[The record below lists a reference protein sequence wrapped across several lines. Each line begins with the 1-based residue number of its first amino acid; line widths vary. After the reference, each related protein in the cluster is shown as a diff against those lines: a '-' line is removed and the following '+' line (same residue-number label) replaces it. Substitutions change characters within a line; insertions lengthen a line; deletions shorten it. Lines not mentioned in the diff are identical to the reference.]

1 MATREELQNLAR
13 IVEVTKASFDE
24 VEKQIIKVEEVIN
37 EHDITLGTLN
47 ELVKVAAKGSAS
59 AHLSI
64 GSGVT
69 LPYKHEGSQEGLAMI
84 DLGSGIFGEK
94 PWSQAIEI
102 TQHRKDDITQL
113 RDELQTQAQA
123 LEVKIGEAAEQFNQ
137 MAMVMKP
144 ELAQNKLSIKPS
156 DVQDEA
162 PVQAEEEQPTQQT
175 SRRSGK
181 RRSGM
186 FGNELT
192 LDD

>member
-24 VEKQIIKVEEVIN
+24 VENQLAKVEEVLI
-37 EHDITLGTLN
+37 EHDITLATLN
-47 ELVKVAAKGSAS
+47 ELITVGAKGSAS
-59 AHLSI
+59 AFLSI

-69 LPYKHEGSQEGLAMI
+69 IPYKHQGTQEGLVMI

-94 PWSQAIEI
+94 PWSEAMKI
-102 TQHRKDDITQL
+102 TQKRKEDISVL
-113 RDELQTQAQA
+113 RDQLQTQAQA
-123 LEVKIGEAAEQFNQ
+123 LEVKIGESAEQFNQ
-137 MAMVMKP
+137 MAMAMKP
-144 ELAQNKLSIKPS
+144 ESKQNKLSLSPS
-156 DVQDEA
+156 LDPEEA
-162 PVQAEEEQPTQQT
+162 AIESEQPTQPT
-175 SRRSGK
+175 KARRPGK

>member
-24 VEKQIIKVEEVIN
+24 VEKQLAKVEEVLV
-37 EHDITLGTLN
+37 EHDITLATLN
-47 ELVKVAAKGSAS
+47 ELITVAAKGSAS
-59 AHLSI
+59 AFLSI

-69 LPYKHEGSQEGLAMI
+69 IPYKHQGTQEGLVMI

-94 PWSQAIEI
+94 PWSEAVNI
-102 TQHRKDDITQL
+102 TQKRKKDISVL
-113 RDELQTQAQA
+113 RDQLQTQAQA
-123 LEVKIGEAAEQFNQ
+123 LETKIGESAEQFNQ
-137 MAMVMKP
+137 MAMAIKS
-144 ELAQNKLSIKPS
+144 ESNQNKLSLSPS
-156 DVQDEA
+156 LAQ
-162 PVQAEEEQPTQQT
+162 EEVAIESEQQNQPAKA
-175 SRRSGK
+175 RRPGK

>member
-24 VEKQIIKVEEVIN
+24 VEKQIGKVEEVIK
-37 EHDITLGTLN
+37 EHTITLATLN
-47 ELVKVAAKGSAS
+47 ELVQVGTKGSAS

-69 LPYKHEGSQEGLAMI
+69 LPYKHEGQQEGLAMI

-94 PWSQAIEI
+94 PWSQAILI
-102 TQHRKDDITQL
+102 TQQRKDDIIQL
-113 RDELQTQAQA
+113 RNDLQVQAQA

-137 MAMVMKP
+137 VAMAIKSQP
-144 ELAQNKLSIKPS
+144 SENKLPVKAPKAL
-156 DVQDEA
+156 VPTTEQD
-162 PVQAEEEQPTQQT
+162 EEEQQSEQAT
-175 SRRSGK
+175 RRSGK

>member
-24 VEKQIIKVEEVIN
+24 VEKQTAKVVEVIN

-47 ELVKVAAKGSAS
+47 ELVKSAAKGSAS
-59 AHLSI
+59 AHFSI

-69 LPYKHEGSQEGLAMI
+69 LPYKHDDPQEGLAMV

-102 TQHRKDDITQL
+102 TQQRKDDIVLL

-137 MAMVMKP
+137 LAMAMKSEP
-144 ELAQNKLSIKPS
+144 QQNKLSLNPS
-156 DVQDEA
+156 NDQEKMPAQD
-162 PVQAEEEQPTQQT
+162 EEEQPTQEKT
-175 SRRSGK
+175 RRGGK
-181 RRSGM
+181 RRGGM

>member
-24 VEKQIIKVEEVIN
+24 VEKQLAKVEEVLV
-37 EHDITLGTLN
+37 EHDITLATLN
-47 ELVKVAAKGSAS
+47 ELITVAAKGSAS
-59 AHLSI
+59 AFLSI

-69 LPYKHEGSQEGLAMI
+69 IPYKHQGTQEGLVMI

-94 PWSQAIEI
+94 PWSEAVKI
-102 TQHRKDDITQL
+102 TQKRKEDISVL
-113 RDELQTQAQA
+113 RDQLQTQAQA
-123 LEVKIGEAAEQFNQ
+123 LETKIGESAEQYNQ
-137 MAMVMKP
+137 MAMAIKS
-144 ELAQNKLSIKPS
+144 ESNQNKLSLSPS
-156 DVQDEA
+156 
-162 PVQAEEEQPTQQT
+162 QAQEEVAIESEQQT
-175 SRRSGK
+175 QPAKARRPGK

>member
-24 VEKQIIKVEEVIN
+24 VEKQIGKVEEVIK
-37 EHDITLGTLN
+37 EHTITLATLN
-47 ELVKVAAKGSAS
+47 ELVQVGTKGSAS

-69 LPYKHEGSQEGLAMI
+69 LPYKHEGQQEGLAMI

-94 PWSQAIEI
+94 PWSQAILI
-102 TQHRKDDITQL
+102 TQQRKDDIIQL
-113 RDELQTQAQA
+113 RNDLQIQAQA

-137 MAMVMKP
+137 VAMAIKSQP
-144 ELAQNKLSIKPS
+144 SENKLPAKAPKALVPTTER
-156 DVQDEA
+156 DV
-162 PVQAEEEQPTQQT
+162 EEQQSEQAT
-175 SRRSGK
+175 RRSGK

>member
-24 VEKQIIKVEEVIN
+24 VEKQIVKVEEVIN
-37 EHDITLGTLN
+37 EHTITLATLN
-47 ELVKVAAKGSAS
+47 ELIQVGTKGSAS
-59 AHLSI
+59 AHFSI

-69 LPYKHEGSQEGLAMI
+69 LPYKHESQQEGLAMV

-94 PWSQAIEI
+94 PWSQAILI
-102 TQHRKDDITQL
+102 TQQRKDDIIQL
-113 RDELQTQAQA
+113 RDELQIQAQA

-137 MAMVMKP
+137 LATAMKSQP
-144 ELAQNKLSIKPS
+144 SENKLSVKPS
-156 DVQDEA
+156 KPLLPTEQDAEEQ
-162 PVQAEEEQPTQQT
+162 QAEQAT
-175 SRRSGK
+175 RRSGK

>member
-1 MATREELQNLAR
+1 MVTREELQNLAR

-24 VEKQIIKVEEVIN
+24 VENQINKVEEVIK
-37 EHDITLGTLN
+37 EHTITLATLN
-47 ELVKVAAKGSAS
+47 ELVQVGTKGSAS

-69 LPYKHEGSQEGLAMI
+69 LPYKHEGQQEGLAMI

-94 PWSQAIEI
+94 PWSQAILI
-102 TQHRKDDITQL
+102 TQQRKDDIIQL
-113 RDELQTQAQA
+113 RNDLQIQAQA

-137 MAMVMKP
+137 VAMAIKSQP
-144 ELAQNKLSIKPS
+144 SENKLPAKAPKAL
-156 DVQDEA
+156 VPTTEQD
-162 PVQAEEEQPTQQT
+162 EEEQQSEQAT
-175 SRRSGK
+175 RRSGK
-181 RRSGM
+181 RRGGM

>member
-24 VEKQIIKVEEVIN
+24 VENQINKVEEVIK
-37 EHDITLGTLN
+37 EHTITLATLN
-47 ELVKVAAKGSAS
+47 ELVQVGTKGSAS

-69 LPYKHEGSQEGLAMI
+69 LPYKHEGQQEGLAMI

-94 PWSQAIEI
+94 PWSQAILI
-102 TQHRKDDITQL
+102 TQQRKDDIIQL
-113 RDELQTQAQA
+113 RNDLQIQAQA

-137 MAMVMKP
+137 VAMAIKSQP
-144 ELAQNKLSIKPS
+144 SENKLPAK
-156 DVQDEA
+156 A
-162 PVQAEEEQPTQQT
+162 PKALVPTTERDEEEQQSEQAT
-175 SRRSGK
+175 RRSGK
-181 RRSGM
+181 RRGGM

>member
-24 VEKQIIKVEEVIN
+24 VEKQLAKVEEVLV
-37 EHDITLGTLN
+37 EHDITLATLN
-47 ELVKVAAKGSAS
+47 ELITVAAKGSAS
-59 AHLSI
+59 AFLSI

-69 LPYKHEGSQEGLAMI
+69 IPYKHQGTQEGLVMI

-94 PWSQAIEI
+94 PWSEAVKI
-102 TQHRKDDITQL
+102 TQKRKEDISVL
-113 RDELQTQAQA
+113 RDQLQTQAQA
-123 LEVKIGEAAEQFNQ
+123 LETKIGESAEQFNQ
-137 MAMVMKP
+137 MAMAIKS
-144 ELAQNKLSIKPS
+144 ETNQNKLSLSPS
-156 DVQDEA
+156 
-162 PVQAEEEQPTQQT
+162 QAQEEVAIESEQQT
-175 SRRSGK
+175 QPAKARRPGK

>member
-24 VEKQIIKVEEVIN
+24 VETQLTKVEEILI
-37 EHDITLGTLN
+37 EHDITLATLN
-47 ELVKVAAKGSAS
+47 ELVTVGAKGSAS
-59 AHLSI
+59 AYLSI
-64 GSGVT
+64 GSGAT
-69 LPYKHEGSQEGLAMI
+69 IPYKHEGLQEGLVMI

-94 PWSQAIEI
+94 PWSEAIVI
-102 TQHRKDDITQL
+102 TQTRKEEITQL
-113 RDELQTQAQA
+113 RDQLQTQAQA

-137 MAMVMKP
+137 MATSMKP
-144 ELAQNKLSIKPS
+144 EINQNKLSLKPPN
-156 DVQDEA
+156 VQEEA
-162 PVQAEEEQPTQQT
+162 AIETEEETSQQKT
-175 SRRSGK
+175 RRGGK

>member
-24 VEKQIIKVEEVIN
+24 VEKQLAKVEEVLV
-37 EHDITLGTLN
+37 EHDITLATLN
-47 ELVKVAAKGSAS
+47 ELITVAAKGSAS
-59 AHLSI
+59 AFLSI

-69 LPYKHEGSQEGLAMI
+69 IPYKHQGTQEGLVMI

-94 PWSQAIEI
+94 PWSEAVKI
-102 TQHRKDDITQL
+102 TQKRKEDISVL
-113 RDELQTQAQA
+113 RDQLQTQAQA
-123 LEVKIGEAAEQFNQ
+123 LETKIGESAEQFNQ
-137 MAMVMKP
+137 MAMAIKS
-144 ELAQNKLSIKPS
+144 ESNQNKLSLSPS
-156 DVQDEA
+156 
-162 PVQAEEEQPTQQT
+162 QAQEEVAMESEQQT
-175 SRRSGK
+175 QPAKARRPGK

>member
-24 VEKQIIKVEEVIN
+24 VEKQLAKVEEVLV
-37 EHDITLGTLN
+37 EHDITLATLN
-47 ELVKVAAKGSAS
+47 ELITVAAKGSAS
-59 AHLSI
+59 AFLSI

-69 LPYKHEGSQEGLAMI
+69 IPYKHQGTQEGLVMI

-94 PWSQAIEI
+94 PWTEAVKI
-102 TQHRKDDITQL
+102 TQKRKEDISVL
-113 RDELQTQAQA
+113 RDQLQTQAQA
-123 LEVKIGEAAEQFNQ
+123 LETKIGESAEQFNQ
-137 MAMVMKP
+137 MAMAIKS
-144 ELAQNKLSIKPS
+144 ETNQNKLSLSPS
-156 DVQDEA
+156 
-162 PVQAEEEQPTQQT
+162 QAQEEVAIESEQQT
-175 SRRSGK
+175 QPAKARRPGK

>member
-1 MATREELQNLAR
+1 MVTREELQNLAR

-24 VEKQIIKVEEVIN
+24 VEKQIGKVEEVIK
-37 EHDITLGTLN
+37 EHTITLATLN
-47 ELVKVAAKGSAS
+47 ELVQVGTKGSAS

-69 LPYKHEGSQEGLAMI
+69 LPYKHEGQQEGLAMI

-94 PWSQAIEI
+94 PWSQAILI
-102 TQHRKDDITQL
+102 TQQRKDDIIQL
-113 RDELQTQAQA
+113 RNDLQIQAQA

-137 MAMVMKP
+137 VAMAIKSQP
-144 ELAQNKLSIKPS
+144 SENKLPAK
-156 DVQDEA
+156 A
-162 PVQAEEEQPTQQT
+162 PKALVPTTERDEEEQQSEQAT
-175 SRRSGK
+175 RRSGK
-181 RRSGM
+181 RRGGM

>member
-24 VEKQIIKVEEVIN
+24 VEKQIGKVEEVIK
-37 EHDITLGTLN
+37 EHTITLATLN
-47 ELVKVAAKGSAS
+47 ELVQVGTKGSAS

-69 LPYKHEGSQEGLAMI
+69 LPYKHEGQQEGLAMI

-102 TQHRKDDITQL
+102 TQQRKDDIIQL
-113 RDELQTQAQA
+113 RNDLQIQAQA

-137 MAMVMKP
+137 VAMAIKSQP
-144 ELAQNKLSIKPS
+144 SENKLPAKASNALVPPTEQ
-156 DVQDEA
+156 DV
-162 PVQAEEEQPTQQT
+162 EEQQSEQAT
-175 SRRSGK
+175 RRSGK
-181 RRSGM
+181 RRGGM

>member
-24 VEKQIIKVEEVIN
+24 VEKQLAKVEEVLV
-37 EHDITLGTLN
+37 EHDITLATLN
-47 ELVKVAAKGSAS
+47 ELITVAAKGSAS
-59 AHLSI
+59 AFLSI

-69 LPYKHEGSQEGLAMI
+69 IPYKHQGTQEGLVMI

-94 PWSQAIEI
+94 PWSEAVKI
-102 TQHRKDDITQL
+102 TQKRKEDISVL
-113 RDELQTQAQA
+113 RDQLQTQAQA
-123 LEVKIGEAAEQFNQ
+123 LETKIGESAEQYNQ
-137 MAMVMKP
+137 MAMAIKS
-144 ELAQNKLSIKPS
+144 ESNQHKLSLSPS
-156 DVQDEA
+156 
-162 PVQAEEEQPTQQT
+162 QAQEEVAIESEQQT
-175 SRRSGK
+175 QPAKARRPGK

>member
-24 VEKQIIKVEEVIN
+24 VEKQLAKVEEVLV
-37 EHDITLGTLN
+37 EHDITLATLN
-47 ELVKVAAKGSAS
+47 ELITVAAKGSAS
-59 AHLSI
+59 AFLSI

-69 LPYKHEGSQEGLAMI
+69 IPYKHQGTQEGLVMI

-94 PWSQAIEI
+94 PWTEAVKI
-102 TQHRKDDITQL
+102 TQKRKEDISVLCDQ
-113 RDELQTQAQA
+113 LQTQAQA
-123 LEVKIGEAAEQFNQ
+123 LETKIGESAEQFNQ
-137 MAMVMKP
+137 MAMAIKS
-144 ELAQNKLSIKPS
+144 ESNQNKLSLSPS
-156 DVQDEA
+156 
-162 PVQAEEEQPTQQT
+162 QAQEEVAIESEQQT
-175 SRRSGK
+175 QPAKARRPGK

>member
-37 EHDITLGTLN
+37 EHDTTLGTLN
-47 ELVKVAAKGSAS
+47 ELVKVATKGSAS

-69 LPYKHEGSQEGLAMI
+69 LPYNHEGSQEGLAMI

-102 TQHRKDDITQL
+102 TQQRKDDIVQL
-113 RDELQTQAQA
+113 RDELQIQAQA

-137 MAMVMKP
+137 TAMAMKS
-144 ELAQNKLSIKPS
+144 ETNQNKLSIKPS
-156 DVQDEA
+156 NDQDNLAIQDE
-162 PVQAEEEQPTQQT
+162 EEHPAQQKT
-175 SRRSGK
+175 RRSGK